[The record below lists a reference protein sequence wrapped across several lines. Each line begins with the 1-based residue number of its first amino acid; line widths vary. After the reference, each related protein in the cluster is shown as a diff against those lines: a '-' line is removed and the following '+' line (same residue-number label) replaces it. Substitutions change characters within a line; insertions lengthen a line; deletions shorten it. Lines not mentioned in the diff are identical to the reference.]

1 MPITINN
8 LSFRYPSIGQTTF
21 ALENISFTIE
31 EGSFFGIIGHTGSGK
46 STFVQHLNGLLFEE
60 KGCVVVDGHDMWDKK
75 ERNIARHLIGMV
87 FQYPEY
93 QLFAETV
100 YEDIAFG
107 PKNMKLSDSDIEE
120 RVNHAIELVGLD
132 PEKARA
138 KSPFELSGGQ
148 KRRAALAGVLAMS
161 PKYLVLDEPMAGLDP
176 VGREAILS
184 ILERL
189 RAEEGCT
196 IIMISHSMEDIARHA
211 THLLVLDHG
220 KAAFLD
226 SPDKVFAHTEELFNM
241 GLSVPQMTYLSWY
254 LRKHGFDAP
263 IVSADERP
271 LLEWI
276 RRRINSHA

>member
-1 MPITINN
+1 MPITVNS
-8 LSFRYPSIGQTTF
+8 LSFRYPTIGQSSF
-21 ALENISFTIE
+21 ALENVSFTIQ

-46 STFVQHLNGLLFEE
+46 STLVQHLNGLLTSE
-60 KGCVVVDGHDMWDKK
+60 KGCVVVDGYDMADKQD
-75 ERNIARHLIGMV
+75 RIIARRLIGMV

-107 PKNMKLSDSDIEE
+107 PKNMKLSDAEVEQKVI
-120 RVNHAIELVGLD
+120 RAIELVGLD
-132 PEKARA
+132 PVKAKT

-176 VGREAILS
+176 TGREAVLS

-189 RAEEGCT
+189 RTEEGCT
-196 IIMISHSMEDIARHA
+196 IIMISHSMEDISRHA
-211 THLLVLDHG
+211 TDLLVLDHG
-220 KAAFLD
+220 KVALLD
-226 SPDKVFAHTEELFNM
+226 KPDIVFSNTEELFRM
-241 GLSVPQMTYLSWY
+241 GLSVPQMTYLSWS

-263 IVSADERP
+263 LVSSDECP
-271 LLEWI
+271 LLNWI
-276 RRRINSHA
+276 KGRINHA

>member
-1 MPITINN
+1 MPILINN
-8 LSFRYPSIGQTTF
+8 LSYRYPSISKSAF
-21 ALENISFTIE
+21 ALENVSFTIE

-46 STFVQHLNGLLFEE
+46 STLVQHLNGLLTAE
-60 KGCVVVDGHDMWDKK
+60 KGNVVVDGHDMSEKK
-75 ERNIARHLIGMV
+75 ERGIARPLIGMV

-107 PKNMKLSDSDIEE
+107 PRNMKLTDSEVDK
-120 RVNHAIELVGLD
+120 RVLHAIELVGLD
-132 PEKARA
+132 LAKARV

-176 VGREAILS
+176 IGREAILA

-189 RAEEGCT
+189 RVEEGCT

-211 THLLVLDHG
+211 SDLLVLDHG
-220 KAAFLD
+220 KVAFLD
-226 SPDKVFAHTEELFNM
+226 KPDAVFEHAEELFGM

-254 LRKHGFDAP
+254 LQKRGFDAP
-263 IVSADERP
+263 VVSSDEKP
-271 LLEWI
+271 LLNWI
-276 RRRINSHA
+276 NGRINHA